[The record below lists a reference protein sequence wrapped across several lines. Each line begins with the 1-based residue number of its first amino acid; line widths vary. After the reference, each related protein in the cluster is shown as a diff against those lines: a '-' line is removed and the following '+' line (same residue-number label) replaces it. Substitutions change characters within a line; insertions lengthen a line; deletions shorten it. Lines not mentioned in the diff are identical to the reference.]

1 MKFKDPMPI
10 KCNRCNYEGE
20 YKVDLL
26 LTYEAKCDN
35 CGSNFDSASDSMN
48 GTVDELNET
57 YELLQVV
64 LGIEEHF
71 GLEYKGRQV
80 EEIKSIQDLLEV
92 TQAEFTNQGYDKE
105 LIKED
110 LIIYLKNRYKTEIN
124 GFEAPI
130 LDALGIEIEKRKRR

>member
-1 MKFKDPMPI
+1 MPT
-10 KCNRCNYEGE
+10 KCSFCNYEGE
-20 YKVDLL
+20 YEVDSLL
-26 LTYEAKCDN
+26 AYEAKCYN

-48 GTVDELNET
+48 GLIDELNET

-71 GLEYKGRQV
+71 GLEYKDRQV
-80 EEIKSIQDLLEV
+80 ENIKSIQGLLEV
-92 TQAEFTNQGYDKE
+92 TQDEFANQRYDKG

-110 LIIYLKNRYKTEIN
+110 LITYLNKRYRAEIN
-124 GFEAPI
+124 GFDAPI